1 MEKHF
6 TPEGVE
12 VQGVQIFKQ
21 CSDGKLT
28 MQEVEAI
35 CTTSE
40 NDYKFNDDRANS
52 ILAFALFNVTRD
64 EADALVNRLNSI
76 VEEDAT
82 LMGQESQIYPWF
94 LGDPDEEYVFTD

>member
-21 CSDGKLT
+21 CPDGKIKIT
-28 MQEVEAI
+28 TQEMDAI
-35 CTTSE
+35 IIASD
-40 NDYKFNDDRANS
+40 NNYKDNGDSANE
-52 ILAFALFNVTRD
+52 ILAFALFNTTRE
-64 EADALVNRLNSI
+64 EADTLVDKLNDI
-76 VEEDAT
+76 VINNNEEP
-82 LMGQESQIYPWF
+82 SWF